1 MMTRVIGL
9 TGGMGSGK
17 STISQVLAE
26 LGAVIIDADK
36 IGHEV
41 YQPNTPTW
49 KELVDTFGRQIVAPD
64 GAIDRKK
71 LGAIVFN
78 SPEQLKRLNGI
89 VLPPMLDITKKRI
102 EGYRRQGIK
111 IVVLDAPLLF
121 EANWT
126 PLVEEVWVVVASD
139 QNVIRRAVARTG
151 LPKEQILA
159 RIHSQMSNEERM
171 KRAKVVIHNDGTVEE
186 LRAKVIKLYEHLVVF
201 S

>member
-71 LGAIVFN
+71 LGAIVFS
-78 SPEQLKRLNGI
+78 SPEQLKLLNGI
-89 VLPPMLDITKKRI
+89 VLPPMLEITIKRI

-111 IVVLDAPLLF
+111 VVVLDAPLLF

-126 PLVEEVWVVVASD
+126 PLVEEVWVVVAND
-139 QNVIRRAVARTG
+139 QNVIRRAVVRTG

-186 LRAKVIKLYEHLVVF
+186 LRAKVIKLHEQLVVF